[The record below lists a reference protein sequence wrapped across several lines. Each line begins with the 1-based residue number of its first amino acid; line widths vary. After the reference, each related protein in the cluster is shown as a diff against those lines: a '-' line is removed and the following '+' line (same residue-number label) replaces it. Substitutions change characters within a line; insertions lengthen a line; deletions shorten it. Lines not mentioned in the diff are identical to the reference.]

1 MEWEGF
7 RKGSGYVAVGIS
19 NDAKMGED
27 TMYICT
33 QVYVSIYHPKH
44 LSIYPNIELVFLIM
58 PRWEKIPCISVP
70 RYIYLSI
77 YIPKHLSI
85 FPSLSWYIAVDISYD
100 AMMLDDT
107 IITIM

>member
-33 QVYVSIYHPKH
+33 QVY
-44 LSIYPNIELVFLIM
+44 LS
-58 PRWEKIPCISVP
+58 
-70 RYIYLSI
+70 
-77 YIPKHLSI
+77 LSI
-85 FPSLSWYIAVDISYD
+85 FMV
-100 AMMLDDT
+100 M
-107 IITIM
+107 